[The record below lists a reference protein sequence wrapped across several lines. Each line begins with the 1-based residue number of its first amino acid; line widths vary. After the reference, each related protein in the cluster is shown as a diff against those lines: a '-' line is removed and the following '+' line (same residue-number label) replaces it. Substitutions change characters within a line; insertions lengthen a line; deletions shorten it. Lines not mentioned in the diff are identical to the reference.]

1 LRIFII
7 FCLILSNIYALG
19 AIKTFNS
26 DFIQSVKNPSGSKV
40 EYTGNIVIDT
50 DSKVAWF
57 YKTPV
62 EKNIYILNKA
72 VTIIEPQIE
81 QVIFTKHNIQ
91 IDLFSIIEK
100 ASTKKEN
107 FTHKVDSQNYNIKVA
122 KSGDITGI
130 EYLDEFENNVT
141 ITFTNT
147 HYNKK
152 INQDIFEF
160 TIPSSYDI
168 LYK

>member
-19 AIKTFNS
+19 AIKTFNA
-26 DFIQSVKNPSGSKV
+26 DFIQSVKNPSGNKV

-50 DSKVAWF
+50 DSKIAWF

-81 QVIFTKHNIQ
+81 QVIFTKHNVQ

-100 ASTKKEN
+100 ASAKKEN
-107 FTHKVDSQNYNIKVA
+107 FTHKIDSQTYNIKVA

-130 EYLDEFENNVT
+130 EYFDEFENNVT
-141 ITFTNT
+141 ITFNKTS
-147 HYNKK
+147 YNQK
-152 INQDIFEF
+152 IKPEIFEF